1 MPRFK
6 VVATVVLALALA
18 LILASCSEPTDS
30 LDENKVTTKQNK
42 LVQAHGLG
50 QKAHQ
55 SMVKYGFDAD
65 EGDCKAHYAAT
76 MANDLG
82 SDAMVDL
89 GREYFVDGCMKGSDP
104 TIEAK
109 AP

>member
-18 LILASCSEPTDS
+18 LMVASCSESTDS
-30 LDENKVTTKQNK
+30 VDESKVATRQQK
-42 LVQAHGLG
+42 LVQAHGFG
-50 QKAHQ
+50 VKAHQ
-55 SMVKYGFDAD
+55 SMVNYGFDAD

-76 MANDLG
+76 VANDLG

-89 GREYFVDGCMKGSDP
+89 GR
-104 TIEAK
+104 
-109 AP
+109 

>member
-6 VVATVVLALALA
+6 VVATVALALALA
-18 LILASCSEPTDS
+18 VMLASCSGPTDS
-30 LDENKVTTKQNK
+30 VDEDAVNNRQHM
-42 LVQAHGLG
+42 LEQAHGLG
-50 QKAHQ
+50 AKAQQ
-55 SMVKYGFDAD
+55 SMAKYGFGAD

-89 GREYFVDGCMKGSDP
+89 GREYFVNGCTAKP
-104 TIEAK
+104 TATGV
-109 AP
+109 AQGP

>member
-18 LILASCSEPTDS
+18 VMLASCSESTDS
-30 LDENKVTTKQNK
+30 VDEATVGARQHR
-42 LVQAHGLG
+42 LEQAHGLG
-50 QKAHQ
+50 AKAQ
-55 SMVKYGFDAD
+55 QTMAKYGFAAD
-65 EGDCKAHYAAT
+65 KGVCKAHYAAT

-89 GREYFVDGCMKGSDP
+89 GREYFVNGCTAKP
-104 TIEAK
+104 TATDV
-109 AP
+109 AQGP